1 MIQDKKAQKVLEEM
15 ESFEQQFLA
24 RFAVNKA
31 TGAFLYDLVKKL
43 KPQSILEL
51 GTWRGA
57 STIYLASALKE
68 NGTGKITTVDIGN
81 DRVTQAAVNI
91 KKAGVSEYIIQV
103 VMDIEEFLPQDTA
116 IYDLIFMD
124 ATKTHQKR
132 WLDEILKRN
141 TQKGSIIIIDDII
154 LMEDRMR
161 NLIDYVENNK
171 NLKSS
176 IKNIDDGLMVIEVL
190 Q

>member
-24 RFAVNKA
+24 RFAINEA
-31 TGAFLYDLVKKL
+31 TGAFLYNLVKKL

-57 STIYLASALKE
+57 STIYLALALKE
-68 NGTGKITTVDIGN
+68 NGTGQITTVDIDN
-81 DRVTQAAVNI
+81 NRVEQAADNF
-91 KKAGVSEYIIQV
+91 KRAGVGEYITQV
-103 VMDIEEFLPQDTA
+103 VIDIEEFLPQDSTV
-116 IYDLIFMD
+116 YDFIFMD
-124 ATKTHQKR
+124 AAKAHQKR
-132 WLDEILKRN
+132 WLEGILKRN
-141 TQKGSIIIIDDII
+141 TQKGSIIIVDDII
-154 LMEDRMR
+154 LMEEKMK
-161 NLIDYVENNK
+161 NLINYVENNK
-171 NLKSS
+171 NLESS